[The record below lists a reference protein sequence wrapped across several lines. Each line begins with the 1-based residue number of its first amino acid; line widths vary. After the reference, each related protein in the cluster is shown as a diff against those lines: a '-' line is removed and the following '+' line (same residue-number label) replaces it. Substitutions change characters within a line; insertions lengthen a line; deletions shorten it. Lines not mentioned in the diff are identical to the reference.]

1 MVAMLKAEL
10 LYETQRA
17 WCAFLRYSFSF
28 MVTPK
33 QAWASLVKHDYALGA
48 LLVLIHKASNGPS

>member
-1 MVAMLKAEL
+1 MQKAEL
-10 LYETQRA
+10 LYETPRA
-17 WCAFLRYSFSF
+17 WCAFLKYSCAF
-28 MVTPK
+28 MVTSK